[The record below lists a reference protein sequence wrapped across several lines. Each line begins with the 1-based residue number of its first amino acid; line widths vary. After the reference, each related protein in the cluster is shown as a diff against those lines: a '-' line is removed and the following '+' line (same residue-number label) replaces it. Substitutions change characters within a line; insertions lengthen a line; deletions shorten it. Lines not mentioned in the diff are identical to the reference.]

1 MNGPTPW
8 NGAQVEGV
16 VMTDFSDRVCC
27 VCAMQPVVT
36 TTYVITVTVS
46 VVEKLKETMEDI
58 ENSMMSFKEQQ
69 RKM

>member
-1 MNGPTPW
+1 
-8 NGAQVEGV
+8 
-16 VMTDFSDRVCC
+16 
-27 VCAMQPVVT
+27 MQPVVT

>member
-1 MNGPTPW
+1 
-8 NGAQVEGV
+8 
-16 VMTDFSDRVCC
+16 MTDFSDRVCC